1 MSEHIQQ
8 QLEAYIELQR
18 SLSEARKRLKESKK
32 QLDTLE
38 KEIKTY
44 MINNSMDSIALPT
57 GEIILYNKKIPQ
69 TFKKESMVDT
79 LTDKLKNQQQAEE
92 IVETILKNKTFL
104 VEEKVRAV
112 LKKR

>member
-1 MSEHIQQ
+1 MSEHIHER
-8 QLEAYIELQR
+8 LETYLELQR
-18 SLSEARKRLKESKK
+18 SLAESRKQLKESKK

-44 MINNSMDSIALPT
+44 MISNGMDSIALPN
-57 GEIILYNKKIPQ
+57 GEIILYNRKIPQ
-69 TFKKESMVDT
+69 TFKKESMVGT
-79 LTDKLKNQQQAEE
+79 LTDKFKNQKQAED

>member
-1 MSEHIQQ
+1 MSDIQQ
-8 QLEAYIELQR
+8 QLETYIQLQKT
-18 SLSEARKRLKESKK
+18 LSESRKQLRESKK
-32 QLDTLE
+32 QLDILE

-44 MINNSMDSIALPT
+44 MINNSMDSIALPS

-79 LTDKLKNQQQAEE
+79 LTEKLKNQKQAEDL
-92 IVETILKNKTFL
+92 VDTILKNKTFL

>member
-18 SLSEARKRLKESKK
+18 TLAESRKRLKESKK

-44 MINNSMDSIALPT
+44 MTSNGMDSIALPS

-69 TFKKESMVDT
+69 TFKKEAMVDT
-79 LTDKLKNQQQAEE
+79 LSEKLKNQKQAED
-92 IVETILKNKTFL
+92 IVDTILKNKTFL
-104 VEEKVRAV
+104 IEEKVRAV